1 MDARGERLTDA
12 EAAAMGRL
20 LELPDGE
27 LWDLLSGRAETDD
40 ATLRTLLSELRAA

>member
-12 EAAAMGRL
+12 EATAMGRL